1 MTATTAT
8 VPVPS
13 VAHDHSALWTRIAL
27 LLGGV
32 ALGATATL
40 IIHDTDSAPARTA
53 TPAAESQFRDASAA
67 EASRYVDSLEGAST
81 VAAVAAASTLA
92 SLEVHRSADAIEH
105 SALST
110 PVVVEVHRSADAVE
124 HSALATSAAATAQ
137 PGFYPHG
144 YDYSSDPGVCTGA
157 FQVPC

>member
-40 IIHDTDSAPARTA
+40 IIHDTDAAPARTSTA
-53 TPAAESQFRDASAA
+53 AAEAQFRDASAA
-67 EASRYVDSLEGAST
+67 EAARDVDSLE
-81 VAAVAAASTLA
+81 AASTLA
-92 SLEVHRSADAIEH
+92 SVEVHRSADAIEH

-110 PVVVEVHRSADAVE
+110 PAVVEVHRSADAVE

>member
-53 TPAAESQFRDASAA
+53 TAESQFRDASAA
-67 EASRYVDSLEGAST
+67 EASRYVGALEAS
-81 VAAVAAASTLA
+81 STLA
-92 SLEVHRSADAIEH
+92 AFEVHRSADAIEH
-105 SALST
+105 SAIST
-110 PVVVEVHRSADAVE
+110 PAVVEVHRSADAVE

>member
-40 IIHDTDSAPARTA
+40 IIHDTDAAPARTSTA
-53 TPAAESQFRDASAA
+53 AAEAQFRDASAA
-67 EASRYVDSLEGAST
+67 EAARYVDSLE
-81 VAAVAAASTLA
+81 AASTLA
-92 SLEVHRSADAIEH
+92 SVEVHRSADAIEH

-110 PVVVEVHRSADAVE
+110 
-124 HSALATSAAATAQ
+124 AAAASAQ

>member
-67 EASRYVDSLEGAST
+67 EASRYVDSLEAAGALAVAST
-81 VAAVAAASTLA
+81 MASP
-92 SLEVHRSADAIEH
+92 EVHRSADAIEH
-105 SALST
+105 SAIST
-110 PVVVEVHRSADAVE
+110 PAVVEVHRSADAVE